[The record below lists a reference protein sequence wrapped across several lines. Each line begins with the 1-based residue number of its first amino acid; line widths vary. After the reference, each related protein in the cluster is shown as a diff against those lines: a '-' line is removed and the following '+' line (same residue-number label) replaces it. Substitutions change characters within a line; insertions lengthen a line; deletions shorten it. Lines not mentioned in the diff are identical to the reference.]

1 MEHMMHRRMT
11 VAVAALLFA
20 AACQHE
26 PTGGGATTNE
36 VMLAQN
42 AQIIAD
48 NVAASREGGTN
59 CEGWFRRVV
68 DTLRSTDDPVAL
80 AYLDSARIN
89 RDSARAA
96 WERGD
101 TTAARAFRKAAFRDL
116 LSAVIE
122 LFPNAPE
129 RTGAAVDTAVARIE
143 QFLGDRDA
151 PRIRAL
157 LAHVKDL
164 RAQADSALGA
174 GDKVTALAL
183 NLRSMQILHRLRE
196 HVEEHHEDHDE
207 VADGEME
214 QVGD

>member
-1 MEHMMHRRMT
+1 MMHRRMT
-11 VAVAALLFA
+11 VAVAALMFA
-20 AACQHE
+20 AACQQE
-26 PTGGGATTNE
+26 PTSAGSTTNE

-48 NVAASREGGTN
+48 DVAASRNGGTN

-68 DTLRSTDDPVAL
+68 DTLRSTDDPIAI
-80 AYLDSARIN
+80 AYLDSARVN
-89 RDSARAA
+89 RDSAHVAR
-96 WERGD
+96 ERGD
-101 TTAARAFRKAAFRDL
+101 TAAARAFRQAAFRDL

-143 QFLGDRDA
+143 AFLGDRDA

-157 LAHVKDL
+157 LAHVEDL
-164 RAQADSALGA
+164 RTQSDAALTS

-183 NLRSMQILHRLRE
+183 NLRAMQILHRLRQ
-196 HVEEHHEDHDE
+196 HIEERHEDHDA

-214 QVGD
+214 

>member
-1 MEHMMHRRMT
+1 MT
-11 VAVAALLFA
+11 VAVAALVFA

-26 PTGGGATTNE
+26 PTSGATANE
-36 VMLAQN
+36 VLLAEN
-42 AQIIAD
+42 AQSIAD
-48 NVAASREGGTN
+48 NVAASRTGGTN

-68 DTLRSTDDPVAL
+68 DTLRNTNDPVAI

-96 WERGD
+96 FARSD
-101 TTAARAFRKAAFRDL
+101 TAAVRAFRQAAFRDVL
-116 LSAVIE
+116 AAVIE

-143 QFLGDRDA
+143 KFLGDREA

-157 LAHVKDL
+157 LAHIQDL
-164 RAQADSALGA
+164 RTQADAALTS
-174 GDKVTALAL
+174 GDTVTSLAL
-183 NLRSMQILHRLRE
+183 NLRGMQILHRLRE
-196 HVEEHHEDHDE
+196 HVEERHADHDA

-214 QVGD
+214 DIGD

>member
-1 MEHMMHRRMT
+1 MHRRLT
-11 VAVAALLFA
+11 VAVAALVFA

-26 PTGGGATTNE
+26 PTSNASTNE

-68 DTLRSTDDPVAL
+68 DTLRSTDDPVAI

-101 TTAARAFRKAAFRDL
+101 TTAARAFRQAAFRDL
-116 LSAVIE
+116 LSAVIA
-122 LFPNAPE
+122 LFPDAPQK
-129 RTGAAVDTAVARIE
+129 TGAAVDSAVAKIE
-143 QFLGDRDA
+143 NFLGTRDA

-157 LAHVKDL
+157 LAHVDSL
-164 RAQADSALGA
+164 RAEADSALNA

-196 HVEEHHEDHDE
+196 HIEEHHEDHDA

-214 QVGD
+214 EVGD